1 MSAVSFRVVSPVAGW
16 ILFASLA
23 ASSATAHGARLL
35 VSNDDAAATIDE
47 SFVCDRVA
55 PVSIESSSFEL
66 FEADSL
72 RMQSL
77 VDSVQAVLRYECGD
91 LEELDVTGYLKGLP
105 QPVFEARARAVDGW
119 HVDAERTLKP
129 GAATAPS
136 PAADA
141 VRVREIAVAG
151 NRLDMTV
158 DEVGDNIRE
167 IFGAEPRYDDLS
179 GVMTL
184 ELGGCPPDYFEAG
197 RRHGNPESGW
207 TCVEALFSDRRV
219 PTLYRFA
226 YTQVVEGSLGESVDV
241 LVDHFGEPDSDR
253 ETAGN
258 GARELVWLVES
269 ADAGVTEVLRANVDS
284 AGDNV
289 IVNIVLEDP
298 AVTGEVP
305 AGSDDGDAGEMK
317 LRL

>member
-1 MSAVSFRVVSPVAGW
+1 MS
-16 ILFASLA
+16 A
-23 ASSATAHGARLL
+23 ASSRLMRPAAGWLILAALATASATAQGDRLL

-77 VDSVQAVLRYECGD
+77 VDSVQAILRYECGD
-91 LEELDVTGYLKGLP
+91 LEELGVTGYLKGLA
-105 QPVFEARARAVDGW
+105 QPVYEARARAVDGW
-119 HVDAERTLKP
+119 HVDAIRTLKP
-129 GAATAPS
+129 GAAAAPP

-158 DEVGDNIRE
+158 DEVGANIRE
-167 IFGAEPRYDDLS
+167 IFGAEPAYDDAS
-179 GVMTL
+179 GLMTL
-184 ELGGCPPDYFEAG
+184 ELGGCPPDYFDGGSA
-197 RRHGNPESGW
+197 HGNPESGW

-226 YTQVVEGSLGESVDV
+226 YTQVVEGTLGESVDV

-269 ADAGVTEVLRANVDS
+269 ADAGVTEVLRADVDS
-284 AGDNV
+284 AGNNV
-289 IVNIVLEDP
+289 IVDIVLEDP

-305 AGSDDGDAGEMK
+305 AGADDSGAGEVK

>member
-1 MSAVSFRVVSPVAGW
+1 MSAASSRLMRPAAGLL
-16 ILFASLA
+16 ILA
-23 ASSATAHGARLL
+23 ALATASATAHGARLL

-91 LEELDVTGYLKGLP
+91 LEELDVTGYLKGLA
-105 QPVFEARARAVDGW
+105 QPVYEARARAVDGW
-119 HVDAERTLKP
+119 HVDAIRTLKP
-129 GAATAPS
+129 GAAAAPP

-141 VRVREIAVAG
+141 VQVREIAVAG

-158 DEVGDNIRE
+158 DEVGANIRE
-167 IFGAEPRYDDLS
+167 IFGAEPAYHGAS

-184 ELGGCPPDYFEAG
+184 ELGGCPPDYFDGG
-197 RRHGNPESGW
+197 RAHGNPESGW

-226 YTQVVEGSLGESVDV
+226 YTRWSKAPWASRWTCWSITSAS
-241 LVDHFGEPDSDR
+241 P
-253 ETAGN
+253 TAT
-258 GARELVWLVES
+258 AR
-269 ADAGVTEVLRANVDS
+269 R
-284 AGDNV
+284 
-289 IVNIVLEDP
+289 P
-298 AVTGEVP
+298 AMVP
-305 AGSDDGDAGEMK
+305 ASWCGWWSQAMPGSPRCSGPTSTVPETTWSWTSSS
-317 LRL
+317 RIPR